1 MSTPQEIRLTAPAQ
15 TAMEDETVPRQKA
28 LEINLSRR
36 RFGTFAEIGAG
47 QEVVRWFFHA
57 GEASAT
63 ISKSLSAYDTA
74 VSDDI
79 YGATP
84 HYVSRQRLEAMLD
97 HEYTLVL
104 ARSDHKRG
112 DATAFFVFADT
123 VATRHGTGGHGWIGV
138 RFQTEPRSQPS
149 EIVAHVQLLDPS
161 SIAQQAILGRVGVNL
176 IHSAFFQCGDPARII
191 GSLKDG
197 LHPGRMEVDLIRF
210 TGPAFQGVDNRL
222 MSLQLVEQQLTNAAM
237 FTVDGE
243 VVQPSEVL
251 AGKSVLLGRGAFRPV
266 TNVTRDALD
275 CAASC
280 MERDEHV
287 NSEGRVVVMEMTLH
301 NLTSSEHT
309 VDHADFLARV
319 DTLAALGKTVMVS
332 NYPRFFGVIGH
343 LRKYTRNPIAVVL
356 GVQTLNAIFEDKYYA
371 DLDGGL
377 LEGLG
382 RLFRDK
388 VKLYVYPDIDAVA
401 VPAGSEQLY
410 SHLLKAGRI
419 EGLSEFRKEQTEIYP
434 ADVLQKIQAGDPSW
448 EKLVPAQAA
457 EIIKREKLFGYRQAA
472 GTPEFSL

>member
-1 MSTPQEIRLTAPAQ
+1 
-15 TAMEDETVPRQKA
+15 
-28 LEINLSRR
+28 
-36 RFGTFAEIGAG
+36 
-47 QEVVRWFFHA
+47 
-57 GEASAT
+57 
-63 ISKSLSAYDTA
+63 
-74 VSDDI
+74 
-79 YGATP
+79 
-84 HYVSRQRLEAMLD
+84 
-97 HEYTLVL
+97 
-104 ARSDHKRG
+104 
-112 DATAFFVFADT
+112 
-123 VATRHGTGGHGWIGV
+123 
-138 RFQTEPRSQPS
+138 
-149 EIVAHVQLLDPS
+149 LLDTS
-161 SIAQQAILGRVGVNL
+161 SIAQQTVLGRVGVNL
-176 IHSAFFQCGDPARII
+176 IHSAFFQPDDPARII

-197 LHPGRMEVDLIRF
+197 LRPGHMEVDLIRF

-251 AGKSVLLGRGAFRPV
+251 AGKSVLLGRGNFRPV

-275 CAASC
+275 CATSR

-287 NSEGRVVVMEMTLH
+287 GSESRVVLMEMTLH

-343 LRKYTRNPIAVVL
+343 LRKYTRNSIAVVL
-356 GVQTLNAIFEDKYYA
+356 GVPTLNAIFDEKYYA

-388 VKLYVYPDIDAVA
+388 VNLYVYPDIEAVA

-410 SHLLKAGRI
+410 THLLKAGRI

-434 ADVLQKIQAGDPSW
+434 DDVLQKIQAGDPSW

-457 EIIKREKLFGYRQAA
+457 EIIRRGKLFGYR
-472 GTPEFSL
+472 

>member
-1 MSTPQEIRLTAPAQ
+1 MSTPQELHLLTPGD

-28 LEINLSRR
+28 LAINLSKK

-47 QEVVRWFFHA
+47 QEVVRWFFLA
-57 GEASAT
+57 GQASAT
-63 ISKSLSAYDTA
+63 VAKSVSAYDTA

-79 YGATP
+79 YGVTR
-84 HYVSRQRLEAMLD
+84 HYVSRQRLEAMLEL
-97 HEYTLVL
+97 EYTQLL
-104 ARSDHKRG
+104 ARSDQKRG
-112 DATAFFVFADT
+112 DAAAFFVFADT
-123 VATRHGTGGHGWIGV
+123 AATRHGSGGHGWIGV

-149 EIVAHVQLLDPS
+149 EIVAHVQLLDVS
-161 SIAQQAILGRVGVNL
+161 SIAQQGVLGRVGVNL
-176 IHSAFFQCGDPARII
+176 IHSAFFQSGDPAKVI

-197 LHPGRMEVDLIRF
+197 LHPGKMEVDLIRF
-210 TGPAFQGVDNRL
+210 SGPAFQGVDNRL

-251 AGKSVLLGRGAFRPV
+251 AGKSVLLGRGNFRPV

-275 CAASC
+275 CASSQ
-280 MERDEHV
+280 MEKDGLAG
-287 NSEGRVVVMEMTLH
+287 SDGRVVVMEMTLN
-301 NLTSSEHT
+301 NLMSEHA

-332 NYPRFFGVIGH
+332 NYPRFLGVIGH

-356 GVQTLNAIFEDKYYA
+356 GAPTLNAIFDDKYYA
-371 DLDGGL
+371 DLEGGL

-388 VKLYVYPDIDAVA
+388 VKLYVYPNLEAVA
-401 VPAGSEQLY
+401 VPAGAELLHT
-410 SHLLKAGRI
+410 HLLNAGRI
-419 EGLSEFRKEQTEIYP
+419 AGLSEFRKEQMEIYP

-448 EKLVPAQAA
+448 EQLVPAQAA
-457 EIIKREKLFGYRQAA
+457 EIIKREKLFGYRQGA
-472 GTPEFSL
+472 GKPGFSW